1 MKKIYNTPNANI
13 LYINS
18 ADCITISGEEPVGA
32 GLGLM
37 NDDIVSA
44 AQLG

>member
-1 MKKIYNTPNANI
+1 MKKLYNTPNANI

-18 ADCITISGEEPVGA
+18 ADCITISGEELVGA

-44 AQLG
+44 SQLG